1 MKPGVCHWEPS
12 ETWGLPLR
20 FATMFATEVSQVCH
34 WLSGMCSDGSLG
46 YNYGCGYGPAH
57 GYDYGYGCG
66 YSCGC
71 GYVYGHG

>member
-1 MKPGVCHWEPS
+1 
-12 ETWGLPLR
+12 
-20 FATMFATEVSQVCH
+20 MFATEVSQVCH